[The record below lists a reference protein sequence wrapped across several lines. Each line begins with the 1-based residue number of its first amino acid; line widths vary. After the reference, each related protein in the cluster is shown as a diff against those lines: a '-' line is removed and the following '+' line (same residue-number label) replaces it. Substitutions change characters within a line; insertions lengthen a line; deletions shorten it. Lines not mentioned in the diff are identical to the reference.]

1 MDIITNKKAFFDYA
15 LEDKHEAGIELEGW
29 EVKALRAGRGQLV
42 QGYAHI
48 QNEEVFLL
56 GLNITP
62 LNTTNTFG
70 DAVSTRTKKLFLKK
84 ATIKKLMGKTTTAGY
99 TLVVTRIYLKNG
111 WFKCEVAL
119 GKGKTKYDKRAT
131 IKDRDGQRE
140 VERAMK
146 VHRT

>member
-15 LEDKHEAGIELEGW
+15 LEEKYEAGIQLEGW

-42 QGYAHI
+42 QGYAHV

-62 LNTTNTFG
+62 LASTNTF
-70 DAVSTRTKKLFLKK
+70 STAAADRTKKLFLKK
-84 ATIKKLMGKTTTAGY
+84 ATIKKLVGKTTTAGY

-131 IKDRDGQRE
+131 IKDRDGKRE

-146 VHRT
+146 THSV